1 MIIPKCSEI
10 KMRREALGL
19 NRTDLS
25 RKAGLP
31 DNAVLRIERGES
43 RYTHPIRAKAI
54 AEALECQLEDVF
66 ILK

>member
-1 MIIPKCSEI
+1 MTIPKCSEI
-10 KMRREALGL
+10 KMR
-19 NRTDLS
+19 
-25 RKAGLP
+25 GLP